1 MKLFFLIEFL
11 NKSAGTERIAT
22 DVVNGIYEFT
32 GWDITFVVLEK
43 DINPY
48 FALKDGIKVV
58 SLESKLSKPM
68 EAIRRLR
75 TLILEQKPDY
85 LLNVAVTMSRLS
97 LLASAFTGTRVIT
110 WEHFNLYAGSKTGYL
125 WRLISALTS
134 YKTVVL
140 TNRDRLS
147 YPMIIR
153 NKVMTIY
160 NFPTNMGKSTS
171 DLESDIAISVGRL
184 DNQKG
189 FDILLNVWKKV
200 TEKNV
205 KWKLQIVGSG
215 DKEAILKEQARELGI
230 EKYVEFIPAT
240 PEVAKYY
247 RGASMYIMTSRF
259 EGLPL
264 VLIEAK
270 QTGLPCISFDC
281 PNGPDE
287 VIRDGVDGKLIP
299 MQDENK
305 MASTILE
312 LMNDRNRIK
321 AYGREA
327 IIDVKKRFSKETIIE
342 EWVKFLMK

>member
-1 MKLFFLIEFL
+1 MKLFFLIECL

-32 GWDITFVVLEK
+32 GWDITIVVLEK

-48 FALKDGIKVV
+48 FALNDGIKVL
-58 SLESKLSKPM
+58 SLESKLSKPL

-75 TLILEQKPDY
+75 KLIIDQRPDY
-85 LLNVAVTMSRLS
+85 ILNVAVTMSRLS
-97 LLASAFTGTRVIT
+97 LLASAFTGTKVIT
-110 WEHFNLYAGSKTGYL
+110 WEHFNLFAGSKTGYL
-125 WRLISALTS
+125 WRLVSALMS

-140 TNRDRLS
+140 TDRDRFS
-147 YPMIIR
+147 YPAIIR
-153 NKVMTIY
+153 NKIMTIY
-160 NFPTNMGKSTS
+160 NFPTNMG
-171 DLESDIAISVGRL
+171 ESISQLDSYIAISVGRL

-200 TEKNV
+200 TEKNN

-215 DKEAILKEQARELGI
+215 SKEANLKEQARELGI
-230 EKYVEFIPAT
+230 ENYVEFVPAT

-270 QTGLPCISFDC
+270 QTGLPCVSFDC

-287 VIRDGVDGKLIP
+287 VIRNDVDGKLIP
-299 MQDENK
+299 MHDENK

-312 LMNDRNRIK
+312 LMDDRNRIK

-327 IIDVKKRFSKETIIE
+327 IVDVKKRFSKETIIE
-342 EWVKFLMK
+342 EWVKFLKK